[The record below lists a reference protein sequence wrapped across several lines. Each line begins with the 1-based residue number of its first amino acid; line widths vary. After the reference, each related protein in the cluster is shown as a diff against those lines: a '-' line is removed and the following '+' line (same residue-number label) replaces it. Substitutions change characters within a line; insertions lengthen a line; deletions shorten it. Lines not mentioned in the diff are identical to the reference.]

1 MRNVNFFKFQA
12 IIPIYI
18 YIYIYLSYKILNLK
32 YYIFQS
38 NACDALKKKKKN
50 HMVQFLIFEL

>member
-1 MRNVNFFKFQA
+1 MLISLNFKRLF
-12 IIPIYI
+12 PYI